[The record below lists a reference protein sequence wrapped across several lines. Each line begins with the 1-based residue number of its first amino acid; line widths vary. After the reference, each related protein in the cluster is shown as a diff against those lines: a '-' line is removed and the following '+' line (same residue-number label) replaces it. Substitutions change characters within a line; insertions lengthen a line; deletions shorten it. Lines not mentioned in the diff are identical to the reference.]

1 MNVSANYLSRQF
13 SKPVTEAILDD
24 IRALVESGDFT
35 LGKPLQEFERRFS
48 QMVGGREI
56 IAVNSGTEALI
67 LALKAL
73 SVGPGAEVITVPN
86 TFYATVG
93 AIWAV
98 GATPRFCDV
107 DASHQ
112 MDPEK
117 IDSAVTL
124 RTRAMIPVWLG
135 GTPPDLLRLRREHP
149 DLLMLED
156 SCQAVGA
163 SLNDDPAGTWGDAA
177 AFSFHPLKP
186 LLVWGDGGAVALPRR
201 TSLRDGFIQDLP
213 TWLRVYRDH
222 GKVDRD
228 QISMWGVN
236 ARMHTLQCV
245 VALHGLDGVANAV
258 KQRRLIAAQL
268 DLELGKIPGITIP
281 VRRGKSSWRSYV
293 IEAEDRDKL
302 KAYLIEHGVEAA
314 IHYKTPLHLQPPGR
328 ALGYG
333 PGDFPVA
340 ERQAKRMLT
349 LPCHEH
355 LRPDEIEYV
364 VERVRAFYA

>member
-1 MNVSANYLSRQF
+1 MKVSANYLARQF

-67 LALKAL
+67 MALKAL
-73 SVGPGAEVITVPN
+73 GIGRPGDEVITVPN

-93 AIWAV
+93 AIVAV
-98 GATPRFCDV
+98 GANPRFCDV
-107 DASHQ
+107 DASQQ
-112 MDPEK
+112 MDPNSLDK
-117 IDSAVTL
+117 CITPN
-124 RTRAMIPVWLG
+124 TRAVIPVWLG
-135 GTPPDLLRLRREHP
+135 GMPPDLLSIRKICDET
-149 DLLMLED
+149 LMVED

-163 SLNDDPAGTWGDAA
+163 SLNGDPAGTFGDAA

-186 LLVWGDGGAVALPRR
+186 LLVWGDGGAVALP
-201 TSLRDGFIQDLP
+201 SSGGAVGNA
-213 TWLRVYRDH
+213 TWLRLYRDH
-222 GKVDRD
+222 GKLSRD
-228 QISMWGVN
+228 EIAMWGVN

-293 IEAEDRDKL
+293 IEAEYRDKL